1 MARRSM
7 TPMWARLSIIS
18 PPIIEIRPNAV
29 ARLTSNPAGA
39 RYPGHFNKIVTEPLL
54 RRSATLNDREIG
66 KTGDPTANHGVFPG
80 IFPDVDLSYQA
91 PLITRI
97 VRPSDKP
104 VSRDRPIVI
113 VFNPAETT

>member
-1 MARRSM
+1 M
-7 TPMWARLSIIS
+7 
-18 PPIIEIRPNAV
+18 
-29 ARLTSNPAGA
+29 
-39 RYPGHFNKIVTEPLL
+39 
-54 RRSATLNDREIG
+54 G
-66 KTGDPTANHGVFPG
+66 KTGDPTTNHMV
-80 IFPDVDLSYQA
+80 FPDVDLSYQA

>member
-1 MARRSM
+1 M
-7 TPMWARLSIIS
+7 TAKWAK
-18 PPIIEIRPNAV
+18 PAIRPQ
-29 ARLTSNPAGA
+29 T
-39 RYPGHFNKIVTEPLL
+39 
-54 RRSATLNDREIG
+54 
-66 KTGDPTANHGVFPG
+66 TAF
-80 IFPDVDLSYQA
+80 FTDVDLSYQA

>member
-1 MARRSM
+1 M
-7 TPMWARLSIIS
+7 TAKQAKPA
-18 PPIIEIRPNAV
+18 IRPQ
-29 ARLTSNPAGA
+29 T
-39 RYPGHFNKIVTEPLL
+39 
-54 RRSATLNDREIG
+54 
-66 KTGDPTANHGVFPG
+66 TAFFPD
-80 IFPDVDLSYQA
+80 FPDVVLSYQA

>member
-1 MARRSM
+1 
-7 TPMWARLSIIS
+7 
-18 PPIIEIRPNAV
+18 
-29 ARLTSNPAGA
+29 
-39 RYPGHFNKIVTEPLL
+39 L
-54 RRSATLNDREIG
+54 RRSAAPNDREIG
-66 KTGDPTANHGVFPG
+66 KTGDPTANHRD
-80 IFPDVDLSYQA
+80 FPDVDLSYQG

>member
-1 MARRSM
+1 M
-7 TPMWARLSIIS
+7 TAKQAKPA
-18 PPIIEIRPNAV
+18 IRPQ
-29 ARLTSNPAGA
+29 T
-39 RYPGHFNKIVTEPLL
+39 T
-54 RRSATLNDREIG
+54 
-66 KTGDPTANHGVFPG
+66 VFFPV
-80 IFPDVDLSYQA
+80 FPDVVLSYQA